1 MDTMSSNVSMR
12 NKRKENLITRKDKSP
27 EKTIRGT
34 RGAYRAVPST
44 SKRDEETETGSER
57 MDRPKKFVSQN
68 KGNYALGKRSDF
80 LKNRNVHLTS
90 SRYGQMTSGL
100 HTHGHQISQ
109 PTHHLDSSVL
119 PAKEKTVHGKEKTFK
134 VVDGSEVMKA
144 PVLPPRPYN
153 AIAII
158 HTQQSNTFDMLNSL
172 TTSVASQPVV
182 GVGVGVG
189 VGGYRRRSSGQGG
202 LCDPE
207 LDDSGN
213 KLVARL
219 EDDAFISEQDLEE
232 NIRFAS
238 DATKADTSDPEQPQE
253 QQNGLVYGPIY
264 ELEKLEDKDKDKSEK
279 EDEEEPIGVSPC
291 GRFFKYDKE
300 VGRGSFKT
308 VYHGL
313 DTQTGVAVA
322 WCELLVREKAE

>member
-1 MDTMSSNVSMR
+1 
-12 NKRKENLITRKDKSP
+12 
-27 EKTIRGT
+27 
-34 RGAYRAVPST
+34 
-44 SKRDEETETGSER
+44 

-80 LKNRNVHLTS
+80 LKNRN
-90 SRYGQMTSGL
+90 MTSGL

-172 TTSVASQPVV
+172 TTSVVC
-182 GVGVGVG
+182 VGVGVG

-238 DATKADTSDPEQPQE
+238 
-253 QQNGLVYGPIY
+253 
-264 ELEKLEDKDKDKSEK
+264 
-279 EDEEEPIGVSPC
+279 GVWSHLRAGET
-291 GRFFKYDKE
+291 GRQ
-300 VGRGSFKT
+300 G
-308 VYHGL
+308 
-313 DTQTGVAVA
+313 
-322 WCELLVREKAE
+322 